1 MTVSL
6 LCGAAALLL
15 LPTTPRRHR
24 LRALCGRRDESR
36 NIPSRWVFRGM
47 AVSAVAAAVV
57 FGPGSAGAAAVLA
70 TTLTARSRKR
80 REERRHDDECRK
92 LLEGLE
98 VVIGELRTG
107 AHPSAAAAAAAA
119 EIGGAVGAAFAVSA
133 ARARLGGSSAD
144 GLRDRSCAVTS
155 ELDRVAD
162 AWEVAERH
170 GLALAELLSA
180 ARDDLAGRMRFS
192 ERTTAALAGA
202 RASAAVLA
210 GLPLLGI
217 ALGQLMGAHP
227 LQVLMSPGVG
237 TLVLPLG
244 AGLIGVG
251 LLWADAITRR
261 VSV

>member
-15 LPTTPRRHR
+15 LPSATRRQR

-36 NIPSRWVFRGM
+36 NIPGRWVFRGM
-47 AVSAVAAAVV
+47 VVSVVAAAVV

-70 TTLTARSRKR
+70 TTLTVRSRKR

-107 AHPSAAAAAAAA
+107 AHPSAAAAVAAA
-119 EIGGAVGAAFAVSA
+119 EIGGPVGAAFAVSA
-133 ARARLGGSSAD
+133 ARSRLGGSAAD
-144 GLRDRSCAVTS
+144 GLRGRSCAVTT

-192 ERTTAALAGA
+192 ERATAALAGA

-227 LQVLMSPGVG
+227 LQVLMSRGVG

>member
-6 LCGAAALLL
+6 LCGAGALLL
-15 LPTTPRRHR
+15 LPSPTRRHR
-24 LRALCGRRDESR
+24 LRALYGRSDAKR
-36 NIPSRWVFRGM
+36 NIRSRWIIRGVTAA
-47 AVSAVAAAVV
+47 AVVAAVV
-57 FGPGSAGAAAVLA
+57 FGPGVAGAAAVLA
-70 TTLTARSRKR
+70 TTLTVRAKNR
-80 REERRHDDECRK
+80 REERRHDGECRK
-92 LLEGLE
+92 LLDGLE

-107 AHPSAAAAAAAA
+107 AHPSAAAAVAAA
-119 EIGGAVGAAFAVSA
+119 EIGGAAGAAFAVSA
-133 ARARLGGSSAD
+133 ARARLGGSAAD
-144 GLRDRSCAVTS
+144 GLRGRPCAVTT

-192 ERTTAALAGA
+192 DRTTAALAGA

-227 LQVLMSPGVG
+227 LQVLMSRGVG
-237 TLVLPLG
+237 SVVFPLG

>member
-1 MTVSL
+1 MTLSL

-24 LRALCGRRDESR
+24 LRVLCGRPEETR
-36 NIPSRWVFRGM
+36 NNPSRWIIRGV
-47 AVSAVAAAVV
+47 AASAVGAAVV
-57 FGPGSAGAAAVLA
+57 FGPGSAGATAVLV
-70 TTLTARSRKR
+70 TTLTVRSKNR
-80 REERRHDDECRK
+80 RQERRHDDECRK

-107 AHPSAAAAAAAA
+107 AHPSAAAAVAAA
-119 EIGGAVGAAFAVSA
+119 EIGGAAGAAFAVSA
-133 ARARLGGSSAD
+133 ARARLGGSAAD
-144 GLRDRSCAVTS
+144 GLRGRPCAVTT
-155 ELDRVAD
+155 ELDRVAA

-180 ARDDLAGRMRFS
+180 ARGDLAGRMRFS

-227 LQVLMSPGVG
+227 LQVLMSRGVG
-237 TLVLPLG
+237 TIVFPLG

>member
-6 LCGAAALLL
+6 LCGAGALLL
-15 LPTTPRRHR
+15 LPTPTRRHR
-24 LRALCGRRDESR
+24 LRALYGRPNGNR
-36 NIPSRWVFRGM
+36 NIRSRWIIRGVT
-47 AVSAVAAAVV
+47 ASAVVAAVV
-57 FGPGSAGAAAVLA
+57 LGPGVAGAAVVLA
-70 TTLTARSRKR
+70 ATLTVRAKNR
-80 REERRHDDECRK
+80 RAERRHDSECRK

-107 AHPSAAAAAAAA
+107 AHPSAAAAVAAA
-119 EIGGAVGAAFAVSA
+119 EIGGAAGAAFAVSA
-133 ARARLGGSSAD
+133 ARARLGGSAAD
-144 GLRDRSCAVTS
+144 GLRGRTCAVTS

-192 ERTTAALAGA
+192 DRTTAALAGA

-227 LQVLMSPGVG
+227 LQVLMSRGVG
-237 TLVLPLG
+237 TIVSPLG